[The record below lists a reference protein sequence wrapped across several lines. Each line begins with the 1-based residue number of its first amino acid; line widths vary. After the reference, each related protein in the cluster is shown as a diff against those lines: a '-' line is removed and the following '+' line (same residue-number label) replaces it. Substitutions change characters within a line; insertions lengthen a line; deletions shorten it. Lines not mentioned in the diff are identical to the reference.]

1 MKAAVLE
8 ETGKDPVIRT
18 MDIPEPG
25 PGEKRIQLQY
35 AALNHR
41 DVYIRNGQYARI
53 QLPVIPGSDGCGTDT
68 ESGKRVLI
76 NPSFGWGDDP
86 RAQGSSYTI
95 LGMPRNGTFAGYI
108 CVPEDRIHAVPE
120 HLSSAG
126 AAALPLAGVTAYR
139 ALFTRAEARK
149 GEKVFIHGI
158 GGGVALFAMQ
168 FALAAGCE
176 VYVSSSSEQKIQD
189 AVALGAKDGFLYNTE
204 DWAKNLVA
212 QKLSFDVIV
221 ESAGG
226 PGYAGLLSIAAPGA
240 RIASYG
246 GTRGKM
252 DGLSPQVIFWKQL
265 SLLGSTMGN
274 DNDFAEMLAFVSRHG
289 TEPVISK
296 TFALENIADAYTYMH
311 EAQQFGK
318 IIIDIQS

>member
-8 ETGKDPVIRT
+8 ETGKAPLIRT
-18 MDIPEPG
+18 LEMPG
-25 PGEKRIQLQY
+25 TAPGEKRVQLQF

-41 DVYIRNGQYARI
+41 DVYIRDGQYARI

-68 ESGKRVLI
+68 ENGKRVLI

-86 RAQGSSYTI
+86 RAQGSSYHI
-95 LGMPRNGTFAGYI
+95 LGMPRNGTFAEYI
-108 CVPEDRIHAVPE
+108 CVPEDRIYEAPG
-120 HLSSAG
+120 HLSSAE

-139 ALFTRAEARK
+139 ALFTRAQARK
-149 GEKVFIHGI
+149 GERVFIHGI

-176 VYVSSSSEQKIQD
+176 VYVSSSSEQKIQA
-189 AVALGAKDGFLYNTE
+189 AVALGAKDGFLYSTGG
-204 DWAKNLVA
+204 WAKNLAA
-212 QKLSFDVIV
+212 QKLFFDVIV

-226 PGYAGLLSIAAPGA
+226 AGYADLLTIAAPGA

-246 GTRGKM
+246 GTRGRI

-274 DNDFAEMLAFVSRHG
+274 DSDFADMLAFVSRHG
-289 TEPVISK
+289 IKPVISE
-296 TFALENIADAYTYMH
+296 TFSLDRIADAYTYMH